1 MSEGLHS
8 ALNTHSFYKSA
19 GIIFCEQC
27 RILHKIFEVY
37 SIMSVA
43 FCFFYCFHVAG
54 VVEQF
59 QKGHLRR
66 KDYKVDDATDIE
78 IQCDLLVIV
87 SIICQF
93 DIHRKV

>member
-1 MSEGLHS
+1 MQNIAQNIWGV
-8 ALNTHSFYKSA
+8 FYYVS
-19 GIIFCEQC
+19 C
-27 RILHKIFEVY
+27 IL
-37 SIMSVA
+37 
-43 FCFFYCFHVAG
+43 FFYCFHAAG
-54 VVEQF
+54 VLEQF

>member
-1 MSEGLHS
+1 VSNAEYCTKYLRCILLCQLH
-8 ALNTHSFYKSA
+8 F
-19 GIIFCEQC
+19 
-27 RILHKIFEVY
+27 V
-37 SIMSVA
+37 
-43 FCFFYCFHVAG
+43 FFYCFHVAG
-54 VVEQF
+54 VLEQF